1 LLHEVEVKDKHIKDM
16 EMHIKNYDQQ
26 FVEQEKEIEA
36 IVFERGLEIIH
47 RSMEKFTEYLDRVIL
62 KANEEHHRLKNEIQ
76 RQEELRVQIEQDIQM
91 EESKNKALK
100 EALTKQVDPRR
111 NVLKMKEFMT
121 CTPDMDI
128 ILPQVKLRS

>member
-26 FVEQEKEIEA
+26 FVDQEKEIEA

-76 RQEELRVQIEQDIQM
+76 RQEELRVQIELDIKL
-91 EESKNKALK
+91 EETRNVALR
-100 EALTKQVDPRR
+100 ESLAKQVDPRR
-111 NVLKMKEFMT
+111 NVLKVKEFMT

-128 ILPQVKLRS
+128 ILPHLKVRS